1 MKNIINKIKKKKVKL
16 SGQSLVYLGM
26 GFFVLLVLVAL
37 IQSRVEIREKQET
50 LDSILVQCE
59 EQQMQND
66 ALSDLLNNS
75 DDEYIERKAREELDY
90 VLPGERV
97 YIVRYG
103 N

>member
-75 DDEYIERKAREELDY
+75 DDEYIERKVREELDY